1 MKPLRVLISS
11 LSLLLISAFTTQAQ
25 TVECGLQQMA
35 IDAAL
40 GDERSQYNLGV
51 EFFSGRQLP
60 RDYGKAA
67 NLWRK
72 AADAGSVPA
81 SNNLGFLKYFGRPG
95 VERNYEEGLRLWRFA
110 AERGFPEAQVH
121 LGQAYSDGRFL
132 KSDFIEAYAWA
143 KAGKHYS
150 ARASDWLDDAD
161 EVGQGIAKDADVV
174 LAKSAKALTD
184 AQLAEAEKK
193 AADYISRF
201 APR

>member
-1 MKPLRVLISS
+1 MSGRNTTWVSSFLAVVSFHATTAKPRIYGAKQRMQAASQRPT
-11 LSLLLISAFTTQAQ
+11 ISA
-25 TVECGLQQMA
+25 
-35 IDAAL
+35 I
-40 GDERSQYNLGV
+40 
-51 EFFSGRQLP
+51 
-60 RDYGKAA
+60 
-67 NLWRK
+67 
-72 AADAGSVPA
+72 
-81 SNNLGFLKYFGRPG
+81 LKYFGRPG